1 MGCSTE
7 RSFCFWGKDFKR
19 IKKGNYSEGAIM
31 LSPEAD
37 GKMAKAGLIKS
48 RASDMKRSRD
58 KRRDAG
64 MVEFRCW
71 CTPEKKLELQ
81 KIVDNTATKK

>member
-1 MGCSTE
+1 
-7 RSFCFWGKDFKR
+7 
-19 IKKGNYSEGAIM
+19 M

-58 KRRDAG
+58 KRRDSG
-64 MVEFRCW
+64 LVEFRVW
-71 CTPEKKLELQ
+71 VTPEQRDELAAKLAELAETPQ
-81 KIVDNTATKK
+81 YK

>member
-1 MGCSTE
+1 
-7 RSFCFWGKDFKR
+7 
-19 IKKGNYSEGAIM
+19 M

-64 MVEFRCW
+64 LVEFRCW
-71 CTPEKKLELQ
+71 CTPAKKKQLQ
-81 KIVDNTATKK
+81 ECADSD